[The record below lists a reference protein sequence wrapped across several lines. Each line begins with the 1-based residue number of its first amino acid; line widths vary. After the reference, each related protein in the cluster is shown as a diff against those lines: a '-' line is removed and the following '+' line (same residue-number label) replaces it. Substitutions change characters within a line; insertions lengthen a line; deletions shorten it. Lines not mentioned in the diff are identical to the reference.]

1 MSFHGKMRPEHFDA
15 LRAASL
21 GWLSRYPPR
30 YYSARGL
37 GAERHR
43 WDMFHHANA
52 CILPPE
58 QCLVT
63 ALYKYLDDS
72 HIDTALRYI
81 VRTESSGGTTA

>member
-21 GWLSRYPPR
+21 DWLSRYPPR
-30 YYSARGL
+30 YYYVRGL

-43 WDMFHHANA
+43 WDMFNHAMSKA
-52 CILPPE
+52 PS
-58 QCLVT
+58 
-63 ALYKYLDDS
+63 ALLNYRELYAYLDDS

-81 VRTESSGGTTA
+81 VRTESSGSITE